1 MSVTV
6 GSSLGPYEILAS
18 LGRGGMGEV
27 YRARDKRLGREVALK
42 VVLTRSAGS
51 EARER
56 FEREARTISSLSHPH
71 ICPLYDVGRE
81 GEVDYLVMELLE
93 GESLAARL
101 ARGPLPLA
109 QLLRYGIQIAEALD
123 HAHRA
128 GVVHRDLKPANIMLT
143 ATGAKLLDFGLARL
157 SQSPSRIF
165 SQDSA
170 PETAIAPLTADG
182 MIVGTLH
189 YMSPEQLEGKPLDAR
204 SDIFALGV
212 LLYEMATGRRPFQG
226 SSPANLIAS
235 ILTGDPPQIRAV
247 QPEFP
252 PDLERILRTAV
263 EKDPAERWHSAQD
276 MARQLRWLVDSSST
290 SQRIASPRRTGRSR
304 AAMIGATG
312 VLLGALL
319 AFGFLALN
327 RATSQRSKASAAR
340 LHFSAPAGVKP
351 LSGFDTNTFAVS
363 PEGDRLA
370 FTGIV
375 AGKSVLSIRRL
386 DEETLVPVP
395 GSEGATGPFWS
406 RDGQWLGF
414 AARGKLWKWRV
425 ASGGEPI
432 PLCDIASNGAVA
444 TWGDGLILFA
454 DGPGM
459 GRRPIMRVADSGGQP
474 QPVTSLAMAAGEW
487 RHSWPRFLPDGRNF
501 VYQIFSANSV
511 ERKLMLRSLDETA
524 AKVLTK
530 NVSQVA
536 FRGKEILFVRDGTL
550 FAQTLDPSSGQLEGD
565 PQSIATGVSYFY
577 ATANAHFDAS
587 YNGVIAFRTDSTTG
601 DVVELD
607 AKGGM
612 LRKLDEG
619 EDFFSVDLSRDGRFA
634 AVSIMAANTGL
645 GDIWLYDL
653 NRGLRERF
661 TDAPGMEVFPIF
673 APDGASIVYSKTE
686 GGTFPHL
693 VRRTISSAQDKDIG
707 ETEFFD
713 IATGFSSDGKHLYF
727 TRRDPRTHDRIFRL
741 DTSLRKAEPLLGS
754 SFRERDA
761 EASPG
766 GRWLAYATD
775 ATGVFEIYVQDLSTP
790 ASPRVRVS
798 PNGGQMPR
806 WDKDGNT
813 LYYISSDRKVTRATQ
828 GARGWDEPSIAV
840 LFSAAGVMDY
850 APTGSGTFLAA
861 RTHPQPADELF
872 HIVLP
877 R

>member
-1 MSVTV
+1 MSVAV

-170 PETAIAPLTADG
+170 PETVIAPLTADG

-235 ILTGDPPQIRAV
+235 ILTGDPPQIRAA
-247 QPEFP
+247 QPDFP

-276 MARQLRWLVDSSST
+276 MARQLRWLVDTSST
-290 SQRIASPRRTGRSR
+290 GQRVAPPRRTGRSR
-304 AAMIGATG
+304 TAMIAIAG
-312 VLLGALL
+312 VVAGVVLAL
-319 AFGFLALN
+319 GFLALQ
-327 RATSQRSKASAAR
+327 RTSSQSSKAPAFR
-340 LHFSAPAGVKP
+340 LHFSAPAGVTP
-351 LSGFDTNTFAVS
+351 VDGFDTNNFALS
-363 PEGDRLA
+363 PDGDRLA
-370 FTGIV
+370 FV
-375 AGKSVLSIRRL
+375 AIREGKRVLAMRRL
-386 DEETLVPVP
+386 DAEELVAVP
-395 GSEGATGPFWS
+395 GSQGATGPFWS

-414 AARGKLWKWRV
+414 SARGKLWKWRV
-425 ASGGEPI
+425 SSEGEPVPI
-432 PLCDIASNGAVA
+432 CDVASDGAVA
-444 TWGDGLILFA
+444 TWGEGLILFSDA
-454 DGPGM
+454 AGVT
-459 GRRPIMRVADSGGQP
+459 RRPIMRVVDSGGQP
-474 QPVTSLAMAAGEW
+474 EAFTSVDEKAGEW
-487 RHSWPRFLPDGRNF
+487 RHSWPRFLPDGKHF
-501 VYQIFSANSV
+501 VYHVFSVDSV
-511 ERKLMLRSLDETA
+511 ERKLMLRSLEDDA
-524 AKVLTK
+524 AKLVMR
-530 NVSQVA
+530 NISQVA
-536 FRGKEILFVRDGTL
+536 FRGNDLLYVRDGTL
-550 FAQTLDPSSGQLEGD
+550 FAQAIDTSTGRVEGD
-565 PQSIATGVSYFY
+565 PESIAKGVGYFY
-577 ATANAHFDAS
+577 ATASAQFDAS
-587 YNGVIAFRTDSTTG
+587 DNGVIVFRTDSATG
-601 DVVELD
+601 DLVELD
-607 AKGGM
+607 AEGAIV
-612 LRKLDEG
+612 RTLDSG
-619 EDFFSVDLSRDGRFA
+619 EDYFSVNVSRDGRLA

-653 NRGLRERF
+653 TRGLRQRF
-661 TDAPGMEVFPIF
+661 TDDPGMEVYPII
-673 APDGASIVYSKTE
+673 APDGASIVFSKTV

-693 VRRTISSAQDKDIG
+693 VRRTMHSTQDEVLG
-707 ETEFFD
+707 EKGFFD
-713 IATGFSSDGKHLYF
+713 VASGFSSDGRQLYF
-727 TRRDPRTHDRIFRL
+727 TRRDPRTRDRIFRL
-741 DTSLRKAEPLLGS
+741 DTGLRKAEPLLAS

-761 EASPG
+761 KESPT
-766 GRWLAYATD
+766 GRWLAYSTD
-775 ATGVFEIYVQDLSTP
+775 ATGGFEIYVQDLSDP
-790 ASPRVRVS
+790 ASPRIRIS
-798 PNGGQMPR
+798 PAGGQVPR
-806 WDKDGNT
+806 WSKDGT
-813 LYYISSDRKVTRATQ
+813 VLYYISSKRQLMRASP
-828 GARGWDEPSIAV
+828 GARGWNEARTAALFAVDE
-840 LFSAAGVMDY
+840 VMDY
-850 APTGSGTFLAA
+850 APTDSGTFLAA
-861 RTHPQPADELF
+861 RTSPQPADALF
-872 HIVLP
+872 HVVLP